1 VKPVYGTAR
10 NIFVATLLVTAL
22 QLFSADLFAARE
34 LKRPEQ
40 VFRYEARIDDQDI
53 VVTWDIEDGYYLYRD
68 KMKYRADGAEFG
80 PAVYPEGEI
89 HSDEFFGEQVILR
102 EQIEVRIPLLSTAP
116 GVRSLELKLR
126 SQGCADYGLCYPP
139 QDWTAE
145 ITLPASTPT
154 TSKPSITSILGNA
167 RNNILGNTP
176 GSSARSDKPL
186 PQEQAF
192 VPDIS
197 IVDPF
202 TLEVHWY
209 IAPGYYLYKKDFQV
223 SNPDNKIQTGALQL
237 PAGVLENDLEFGEVE
252 VYYNEV
258 SIRVPLSRSSPEPL
272 ITDIALAYQGCKQD
286 SICYPPATVM
296 LTVELPR
303 ASAGDSIAQ
312 RTPPVSEQSRLIT
325 VVAESSLPTVMSIF
339 LGLGLLL
346 AFTPCCLPMVP
357 ILSGIIAGQG
367 DNITT
372 MRAFWLSLSY
382 VLGMAFTYTIAGAI
396 FGAAGSQIQAA
407 LQTPLVIGGVS
418 ILFIALALAMFGV
431 YELQMPAAIQSR
443 LTAVG
448 NNQKAGGFTGTA
460 LMGAISAL
468 IVSTCVAPPLVA
480 ALTVIAQTGDVTRG
494 ALALFAMA
502 IGMGIPLIII
512 GTSAGKLLPKAG
524 PWMNTIKTAFGYMM
538 LALAVWM
545 LSRIIPDSIT
555 MGLYAALAIGA
566 AISFGVFTALPKPA
580 TGLGMLGKGVAVVCL
595 IYGGAL
601 VVGLLSGSTNPLQP
615 LDHISSAPAEQH
627 LEFEY
632 IKSVDDFEAVRQRA
646 AAAGI
651 PLMLDFYADWCVS
664 CKEMEYYT
672 FTDQRV
678 QTALGEAVLVQADVT
693 ANDEIDQAL
702 LARFGIFGPPTIVFY
717 NRLGNEIEG
726 QRVIGYMESDE
737 FLAHLDYVLQ

>member
-22 QLFSADLFAARE
+22 QLFSADLFAARD
-34 LKRPEQ
+34 LKRPEE

-53 VVTWDIEDGYYLYRD
+53 VVTWDIEDGYYLYRN
-68 KMKYRADGAEFG
+68 KMKYSADGAEFG
-80 PAVYPEGEI
+80 PAIYPQGEI
-89 HSDEFFGEQVILR
+89 HSDEFFGEQVIFR

-139 QDWTAE
+139 QDWSAE

-154 TSKPSITSILGNA
+154 TSKPSISSILA
-167 RNNILGNTP
+167 DSRSNILGNTP
-176 GSSARSDKPL
+176 GRSARNDKPL

-237 PAGVLENDLEFGEVE
+237 PPGVLENDLEFGEVE

-258 SIRVPLSRSSPEPL
+258 SIRVPLSRSNPEPL
-272 ITDIALAYQGCKQD
+272 ITDIALAYQGCKKD

-303 ASAGDSIAQ
+303 ASAGDFIAQ
-312 RTPPVSEQSRLIT
+312 RTPPVSEQSRLIA

-367 DNITT
+367 ESVTT
-372 MRAFWLSLSY
+372 LRAFWLSLSY

-396 FGAAGSQIQAA
+396 FGAAGTQIQAA

-448 NNQKAGGFTGTA
+448 NNKKAGGFTGTA
-460 LMGAISAL
+460 IMGAISAL

-502 IGMGIPLIII
+502 IGMGIPLMII

-524 PWMNTIKTAFGYMM
+524 PWMNTIKAAFGFMM

-545 LSRIIPDSIT
+545 LSRLVPAMLT

-566 AISFGVFTALPKPA
+566 GIRFGAFTALPKPA
-580 TGLGMLGKGVAVVCL
+580 TGLSMLGKGIAVVCL

-601 VVGLLSGSTNPLQP
+601 TVGLLSGSTNPLQP
-615 LDHISSAPAEQH
+615 LERISGTPAKQH

-632 IKSVDDFEAVRQRA
+632 IKSVDDFEAARQRA
-646 AAAGI
+646 ADTGV

-672 FTDQRV
+672 FTDPQV
-678 QTALGEAVLVQADVT
+678 QAALNEAVLVQADVT

-702 LARFGIFGPPTIVFY
+702 LARFAIFGPPTIVFY
-717 NRLGNEIEG
+717 NREGNEIKG
-726 QRVIGYMESDE
+726 QRVIGYMQSDE